1 MDLNE
6 PMVAIVEHLLQEFN
20 DVFAWTYKD
29 LKRIPLHIVVHSM
42 EFDTT
47 ISPTHQAKY
56 QMNPNYIAIMKQ
68 DLDKLLATGFIA
80 PIEETSWLS
89 SIIVVPKK
97 EWKDMHLC
105 GFLTIERHH
114 KERPTPPTIYRRGLG
129 YGGNTWDVL
138 CFQWIFRSKHVKK
151 SKCDQGN
158 LHCLGR
164 TD

>member
-1 MDLNE
+1 VKLNVDLNE

-97 EWKDMHLC
+97 E
-105 GFLTIERHH
+105 
-114 KERPTPPTIYRRGLG
+114 
-129 YGGNTWDVL
+129 
-138 CFQWIFRSKHVKK
+138 
-151 SKCDQGN
+151 
-158 LHCLGR
+158 
-164 TD
+164 